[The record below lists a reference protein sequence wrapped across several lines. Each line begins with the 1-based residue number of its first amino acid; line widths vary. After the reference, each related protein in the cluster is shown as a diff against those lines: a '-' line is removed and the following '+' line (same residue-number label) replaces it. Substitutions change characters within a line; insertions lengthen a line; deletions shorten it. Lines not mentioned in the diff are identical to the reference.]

1 MKKLRAVL
9 SLCWITLGAVLL
21 ALGLT
26 GRVDDYWTTMGF
38 ALSLVGSLQLLR
50 RHRISRNPALK
61 EKMEIAESD
70 ERNHFI
76 RSRAWAWAGYLY
88 ILLVALA
95 VIVLRI
101 LGEELLSVAAAYS
114 VCLMMILYWV
124 SYWVLQKKY

>member
-38 ALSLVGSLQLLR
+38 ALLVVGSLQLLR

-114 VCLMMILYWV
+114 VCLMVILYWV

>member
-9 SLCWITLGAVLL
+9 SLCWITLGVVLL

-38 ALSLVGSLQLLR
+38 ALSLVGLLQLLR

-114 VCLMMILYWV
+114 VCLMVILYWV